1 MAISKEQVWQA
12 ADSLV
17 AEDRKPT
24 HEAIRSEIG
33 QGSFSTIQKWLVE
46 WRDHKAVSAT
56 SSKTPVPDV
65 VVQALTRIGNEV
77 WASASSAAEARIAVE
92 REALAEARRDL
103 ETDVAEAMALADRL
117 DQELARSIGEIS
129 TLKMNEQ
136 RWQSMAGELEKQL
149 AVETALRAENEQRM
163 MALKDEV
170 HALRTTTQQ
179 AMEKVADLIA
189 RRETLETQNAE
200 LISRIGKS
208 CAPTRN

>member
-12 ADSLV
+12 AEALV

-24 HEAIRSEIG
+24 HDAIRNEIG

-46 WRDHKAVSAT
+46 WRDHNAVTAT
-56 SSKTPVPDV
+56 RTKTPVPEV

-92 REALAEARRDL
+92 REALAEARREL
-103 ETDVAEAMALADRL
+103 EMDVAEAMGLADRL
-117 DQELARSIGEIS
+117 DQELTRSIGEVT
-129 TLKMNEQ
+129 TLKVNEQ

-149 AVETALRAENEQRM
+149 AVETALRTENEQRM
-163 MALKDEV
+163 MALQDEI

-179 AMEKVADLIA
+179 AMEKIADLIA
-189 RRETLETQNAE
+189 RRETLEGQNAE
-200 LISRIGKS
+200 LIARIGTS
-208 CAPTRN
+208 GAATRD